1 MFRKNNCQRRDGNYP
16 APPGEY
22 LSRVGPLDLGTV
34 SAYPDPDV
42 FSSKRAVAQGYSLH
56 VSCVQQTG
64 KRRVRV
70 GSGLRFVARACPC
83 QARLLMPSSA
93 GLPSPANRVRS
104 SAYCRQGCVSGAS
117 RESDPLI
124 RNPSR
129 YTPFAITT
137 PTAQNDVHN
146 PERAAEP
153 HQSPRPTQIP
163 LFSNLRTPPTRRAT
177 HMTLCAYTPHMRL
190 CLISKCTQ
198 HGPSFSEC
206 SDAGGSASAQTPQV
220 AHVSTSLP
228 HSPSHSQA
236 LSLLC
241 LNHSNACYS
250 HGSDSS
256 TSISKRTC
264 SHRTLVRRRVGLLQA
279 SRTPQA
285 ASSAARLRPAL
296 AWRPRRELCHAA
308 PRSLRA
314 R

>member
-1 MFRKNNCQRRDGNYP
+1 MYRKREN
-16 APPGEY
+16 GE
-22 LSRVGPLDLGTV
+22 SGSSHAGQASGTL
-34 SAYPDPDV
+34 
-42 FSSKRAVAQGYSLH
+42 RAHAHAKL
-56 VSCVQQTG
+56 
-64 KRRVRV
+64 
-70 GSGLRFVARACPC
+70 A
-83 QARLLMPSSA
+83 LMPSSA
-93 GLPSPANRVRS
+93 GLPSPASRVRS